1 MYVHVEAD
9 SIRIEVRCGK
19 CDSVMHILDQYE
31 YNDTV
36 TVDVSPCDECEEE
49 DESRN

>member
-1 MYVHVEAD
+1 MQIQIDANDMTV
-9 SIRIEVRCGK
+9 EVRCGK

-31 YNDTV
+31 YGDTL

-49 DESRN
+49 D